1 MPRRVFTQRVS
12 IYNYTIKFT
21 KVKAFPQK
29 TAKRFPE
36 MPKFTLCRLFHRF
49 FLFQRLKRD
58 LRQNDRRKH
67 QNAAQ
72 KLASVHALAED
83 QPAGKRRKHRFK
95 LMIREATADGV
106 SFCPKICS
114 VYPTPLDIRPVK
126 SSGPALFKMSAS
138 VNVSVNSAA
147 AVQRMP
153 QTRNCTHES
162 ATPFTIGE
170 KWSMMRICTEKP
182 SAHK

>member
-1 MPRRVFTQRVS
+1 MLWPRTSQ
-12 IYNYTIKFT
+12 
-21 KVKAFPQK
+21 
-29 TAKRFPE
+29 PE
-36 MPKFTLCRLFHRF
+36 S
-49 FLFQRLKRD
+49 
-58 LRQNDRRKH
+58 
-67 QNAAQ
+67 AANTD
-72 KLASVHALAED
+72 S
-83 QPAGKRRKHRFK
+83 R
-95 LMIREATADGV
+95 LMIRDATAGGV

-153 QTRNCTHES
+153 QTINCTHES

-170 KWSMMRICTEKP
+170 KRSMMRICTEKP
-182 SAHK
+182 NAHKMTSRSPGAMVKPSCTLNKYVPAAAITTLTQTVAGTRFLRNKPSIGTITM